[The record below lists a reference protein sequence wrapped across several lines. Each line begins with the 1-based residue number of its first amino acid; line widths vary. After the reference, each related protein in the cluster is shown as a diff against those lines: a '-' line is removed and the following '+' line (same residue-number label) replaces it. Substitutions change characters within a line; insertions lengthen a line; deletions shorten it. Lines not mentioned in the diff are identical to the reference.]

1 MTFTTSKYQEL
12 FSQTWPISSP
22 KAVIVIAHGLGE
34 HSGRYK
40 HVAEFLNQHG
50 YSVVALDHQGHGQS
64 VGQKGHIESFENY
77 IADLFDFIELTKKD
91 NQDKEIYL
99 LGHSMGGLIAT
110 GYVLRYSNVDKVIIS
125 APPYGV
131 PGKSAQMQLKI
142 GAFLGKFLPKTS
154 TSNNLDAS
162 TVCSTKSVVDAYI
175 ADELVH
181 DKITLGWGKAFLD
194 EQNYIRKHIAEIELP
209 LLMLLPQADVITDP
223 IVTDYYFKQMPQ
235 NNKSI
240 KYYPDSFHEVLNEE
254 VDGPKAL
261 QDIVDWLAK

>member
-1 MTFTTSKYQEL
+1 MTFTTSKNQEL
-12 FSQTWPISSP
+12 FSQTWPVSSP

-50 YSVVALDHQGHGQS
+50 YSVAALDHQGHGQS
-64 VGQKGHIESFENY
+64 IGQKGHIDSFEDY
-77 IADLFDFIELTKKD
+77 ISDLYDFIQITKKE
-91 NQDKEIYL
+91 NPDKELYL

-110 GYVLRYSNVDKVIIS
+110 GYVLRHSNVDKVIIS

-131 PGKSAQMQLKI
+131 SGKSAQIQLKI
-142 GAFLGKFLPKTS
+142 GAFLGKFFPKTS

-162 TVCSTKSVVDAYI
+162 NVCSTQSVVDAYI

-181 DKITLGWGKAFLD
+181 DQISLGWGRAFLN
-194 EQNYIRKHIAEIELP
+194 EQNYIRENLVNIDIP

-223 IVTDYYFKQMPQ
+223 KTTDECFKQMPQ
-235 NNKSI
+235 DNKTI
-240 KYYPDSFHEVLNEE
+240 KYYPNSFHEVLNEE
-254 VDGPKAL
+254 IDGPRAL
-261 QDIVDWLAK
+261 AHIIEWLTD